1 MTYLVLTLCL
11 ASAPDN
17 CMTREYPLY
26 EASLMTCVMQGH
38 TAIPKLI
45 EARPGV
51 VVREW
56 RCK

>member
-17 CMTREYPLY
+17 CMTREYPLHG
-26 EASLMTCVMQGH
+26 ANLITCMTQGSQ
-38 TAIPKLI
+38 AIPKLI

-51 VVREW
+51 VVKNW
-56 RCK
+56 SCK